1 MWGSFLID
9 FSQNTLRLHQV
20 LFWKRLLLLVGNK
33 VKRANLKKTMV
44 ARKQS
49 TQNFPKSNILSD
61 CNGTRTHNHLVR

>member
-44 ARKQS
+44 VRKQS